1 MAYSI
6 LINASIAAKNI
17 DSFVKSAKYANGALE
32 NGNVVVLGDKSA
44 TASEGDVYMA
54 SLPADPTLGTA
65 TYYMVSEAPIPV
77 VGGKY
82 KGITDD
88 PREFNIPAN
97 TVFTVVKPTVGD
109 EIILSEDG
117 IAGTKG
123 ENTYI
128 IPANGT
134 AELTWSS
141 DISGVSLAYKLEG
154 TTFISVGNERVTAY
168 KFTCVKA

>member
-17 DSFVKSAKYANGALE
+17 DSYVKSAKYAGGALE
-32 NGNVVVLGDKSA
+32 NGNVVVLGDKST
-44 TASEGDVYMA
+44 TAGESDVFVA
-54 SLPADPTLGTA
+54 SLPATDTLNA
-65 TYYMVSEAPIPV
+65 VVYYMVSEAPIPL

-88 PREFNIPAN
+88 PREFNIAAN
-97 TVFTVVKPTVGD
+97 TIFNVVKPSIGD

-123 ENTYI
+123 ANTHI
-128 IPANGT
+128 IPANNTG
-134 AELTWSS
+134 ELTWA
-141 DISGVSLAYKLEG
+141 DNITGVTLAYKLEK
-154 TTFISVGNERVTAY
+154 TTYISVGNERVAAY